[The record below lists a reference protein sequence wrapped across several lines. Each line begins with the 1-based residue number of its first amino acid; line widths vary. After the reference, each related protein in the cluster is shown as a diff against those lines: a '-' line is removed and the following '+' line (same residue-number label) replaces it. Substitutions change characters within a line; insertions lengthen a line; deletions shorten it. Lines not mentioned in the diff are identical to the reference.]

1 VVVVAAVVAVV
12 ASTLTGTRRR
22 RFRPAV
28 GRSDAA
34 GTSVFGSTGWLFAD
48 LMLAL
53 VMAFLVANTV
63 GRPPDPLPAP
73 PDPPT
78 AEPAP
83 PAPAPVLDLQPILE
97 RLVVDTAGLQ
107 RRDPVAIEAVRAQLR
122 GDQRLASRRAGLVLS
137 FGGANDGNNARAIQ
151 AAKDVAAVMSGL
163 GDEGFVFKDAVHR
176 PFLAL
181 NEPPDIVEVDVYVFK
196 Q

>member
-1 VVVVAAVVAVV
+1 MAA
-12 ASTLTGTRRR
+12 TQTGARRR
-22 RFRPAV
+22 LRSGR
-28 GRSDAA
+28 GRSDAS
-34 GTSVFGSTGWLFAD
+34 GTSVFGSAGWLFAD

-63 GRPPDPLPAP
+63 GRPPDPPPPPAP
-73 PDPPT
+73 
-78 AEPAP
+78 APAPP
-83 PAPAPVLDLQPILE
+83 PAPAPVLDLEYVPA
-97 RLVVDTAGLQ
+97 RLVVDPDALH
-107 RRDPVAIEAVRAQLR
+107 RKDPAAIESVRAQLR

-151 AAKDVAAVMSGL
+151 AANDVADVMSGL
-163 GDEGFVFKDAVHR
+163 GAEGYVFTGAVYR

-181 NEPPDIVEVDVYVFK
+181 NEPRDVVEVDVYVFK